1 MIEKNRFWCQW
12 NYKNK
17 LYYFLVSG
25 FSKSNLSRNIKNWFQ
40 NGRLGANKSND
51 CAKMNDVESNREVF
65 YIKADNREWKLMQTV
80 RIIQNIGTA
89 PSTISQWRVT
99 ANSLFLEA
107 PSWTPRTVHF
117 DPWSSTIDST
127 RHQNLLLAILCRWKE
142 SDEEMDTSSSH
153 LSNGFLFSDTCIILF
168 NDYFIMIL
176 VLNLK
181 LSLNQ
186 NF

>member
-65 YIKADNREWKLMQTV
+65 YIKADNRERKSTQTV
-80 RIIQNIGTA
+80 RIIQIIGTA
-89 PSTISQWRVT
+89 PSKMTYHHQVSI
-99 ANSLFLEA
+99 F
-107 PSWTPRTVHF
+107 
-117 DPWSSTIDST
+117 WSSKLNPKNRSFWPMIIHYKDST

-153 LSNGFLFSDTCIILF
+153 LSNGFLFSDTCMILF

>member
-65 YIKADNREWKLMQTV
+65 YIKADNRERKLTQTV

-89 PSTISQWRVT
+89 PST
-99 ANSLFLEA
+99 
-107 PSWTPRTVHF
+107 PSWIPTTVHF
-117 DPWSSTIDST
+117 DPWSSTKDST

-153 LSNGFLFSDTCIILF
+153 LSNGFLFSDTCMILF

-186 NF
+186 NS

>member
-65 YIKADNREWKLMQTV
+65 YIKADNRERELTQTV

-89 PSTISQWRVT
+89 PSTMTYHRQ
-99 ANSLFLEA
+99 
-107 PSWTPRTVHF
+107 
-117 DPWSSTIDST
+117 
-127 RHQNLLLAILCRWKE
+127 
-142 SDEEMDTSSSH
+142 
-153 LSNGFLFSDTCIILF
+153 
-168 NDYFIMIL
+168 
-176 VLNLK
+176 
-181 LSLNQ
+181 LSLIGSSRLNPQ
-186 NF
+186 NRSF